1 MLKKQVYIDDSFQ
14 GQINKG
20 EVVLFSDQRSELL
33 QTYQIG
39 NLYNYIL
46 MV

>member
-1 MLKKQVYIDDSFQ
+1 MLKKQFYTDDSFQ

-20 EVVLFSDQRSELL
+20 EVVLFSDQHSELL

-39 NLYNYIL
+39 NFDIITF
-46 MV
+46 